1 MWGILAFVA
10 VAALTDP
17 SKKDFGGM
25 ITGLLM
31 YQIFKIR
38 M

>member
-1 MWGILAFVA
+1 MWIILGFVGL
-10 VAALTDP
+10 AAITDP

-25 ITGLLM
+25 IAGLLM
-31 YQIFKIR
+31 YQILKIR